1 MFTSGGYPGPLRA
14 LAGIWAEEIDA
25 LAPEQTNTVRFTD
38 GTTAKCRIVCD
49 LIHTEGA
56 ESLASYASDF
66 YEGMPAVTRN
76 AYGSGITYYLATDMD
91 ETGIAKVLDC
101 AMEDGN
107 VTAVIAESTQLEITK
122 RTTEAATYYFVM
134 NFRDE
139 AAPLPASL
147 GGKLDLLTGKQTEAG
162 ELMNKFDVKI
172 IQE

>member
-1 MFTSGGYPGPLRA
+1 MK
-14 LAGIWAEEIDA
+14 
-25 LAPEQTNTVRFTD
+25 PESPKHW
-38 GTTAKCRIVCD
+38 TTPWK
-49 LIHTEGA
+49 T
-56 ESLASYASDF
+56 
-66 YEGMPAVTRN
+66 
-76 AYGSGITYYLATDMD
+76 ATP
-91 ETGIAKVLDC
+91 
-101 AMEDGN
+101 
-107 VTAVIAESTQLEITK
+107 LEITK